1 MERTMAGQDPRW
13 RSFYE
18 GAWALRA
25 AHLRGLIAAGE
36 HNIPRLLRR
45 FEAFERKYRVKSD
58 GNGLSFQPIPWP
70 KEQEMGPAGVPLLRA
85 SSFRGNHALIPF
97 HAADN
102 LADFLVDYI
111 DEHGPFDTIVELGCG
126 YGRNLFNIFYG
137 GGPQEA
143 RYYGGDLTESGVA
156 MAREIAALDPAMQA
170 AFFPFDYLDPALT
183 IAPAERAL
191 VFTMHSIEQ
200 VCQIDA
206 RLFGVIAGAAKSV
219 DCIHL
224 EPFGFQLAEL
234 GPASIEHRKQA
245 IENSWNVNFAAALQE
260 AQQAH
265 GLRISCL
272 ITELS
277 LPADPYNPTSLAI
290 WHAGDKAA

>member
-1 MERTMAGQDPRW
+1 MAGQEPRW
-13 RSFYE
+13 RLFYE
-18 GAWALRA
+18 GAWSIRA

-36 HNIPRLLRR
+36 SNIPRLLRR
-45 FEAFERKYRVKSD
+45 FDAFERKHRVKVD
-58 GNGLSFQPIPWP
+58 GAGLRFERTEWP
-70 KEQEMGPAGVPLLRA
+70 KEQEIGPAGVPLLRA
-85 SSFRGNHALIPF
+85 SSFRGNHALVPF

-102 LADFLVDYI
+102 LADFIVDYV
-111 DEHGPFDTIVELGCG
+111 DEKGPFDAIVELGCG

-137 GGPQEA
+137 GGPQDA
-143 RYYGGDLTESGVA
+143 RYYGGELTESGVA
-156 MAREIAALDPAMQA
+156 LAREIAALDPAMQA
-170 AFFPFDYLDPALT
+170 EFFPFDYLDPVLPV
-183 IAPAERAL
+183 APVERAL

-206 RLFGVIAGAAKSV
+206 RLFGVIAGVAKRV

-234 GPASIEHRKQA
+234 GPASGEHRKQA
-245 IENSWNVNFAAALQE
+245 IENNWNLNFAGALQE
-260 AQQAH
+260 ARQSL

-277 LPADPYNPTSLAI
+277 LPVDPHNPTSLAI
-290 WHAGDKAA
+290 WHAGEAA